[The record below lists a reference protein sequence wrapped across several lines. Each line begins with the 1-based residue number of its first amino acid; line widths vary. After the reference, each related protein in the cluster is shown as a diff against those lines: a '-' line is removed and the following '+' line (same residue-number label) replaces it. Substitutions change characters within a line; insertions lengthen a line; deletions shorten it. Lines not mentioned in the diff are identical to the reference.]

1 MSVLTVGKV
10 YIPYGVRY
18 SATALHRRIV
28 VTPEHVEVVVPKGT
42 TEAQIADYIH
52 RKRRWVYDQLA
63 YMKEV
68 IAARPAISKY
78 ITGAKIHFRGRRMRL
93 TVSATPETNVPRLR
107 YRHGFHVDVPEGL
120 TPQMNDFLVEMELR
134 LWLKRQVRADVKQI
148 IGLICKQNGLKPK
161 GFRIKDQKRLWGSCG
176 KDRIININWLLVFA
190 PKAVLEYAVVH
201 ELCHLKHRNH
211 SKEFW
216 NLVESIQFDYQSRKH
231 WLDKNDDI
239 LSWQGLTG

>member
-10 YIPYGVRY
+10 DIPYGVRY

-78 ITGAKIHFRGRRMRL
+78 ITGAKIPFRGRRMRL
-93 TVSATPETNVPRLR
+93 TVSATPEAHVPRLT
-107 YRHGFHVDVPEGL
+107 YRHGFHVDVPDKL

-148 IGLICKQNGLKPK
+148 IGLVGKQNDLKPK
-161 GFRIKDQKRLWGSCG
+161 GFRIKEQKRLWGSCG
-176 KDRIININWLLVFA
+176 KDRIININWLLIFA
-190 PKAVLEYAVVH
+190 PKAVLEYAVAH

-211 SKEFW
+211 GKEFW
-216 NLVESIQFDYQSRKH
+216 ALVERIQPDYRNRKK
-231 WLDKNDDI
+231 WLDDNEYV
-239 LSWQGLTG
+239 LSWNGLVV